1 MVATRRGV
9 RVYSPDKTNSDASLD
24 VQATP
29 STGRRTRR
37 GAIQLDT
44 AASEEESRNQPQ
56 ESAEESAPSPENRRT
71 IRRCTQHSRLHSPQ
85 QPSTPAGSVHEA
97 DVSDMESNCSALSD
111 SEPPVSSRRRGT
123 RAQPPRK
130 ASQKEEAGS
139 EAESCSSPVSV
150 KRLTRRSTR
159 ARKSPERHCTS
170 QSDVG
175 EQEANSQRVTRS
187 TRRSTRTR
195 ASAKTPGEHSE
206 LSDADSCV
214 SSASE
219 ALASASTANMA
230 TRFMRRAPLS
240 QPIPLH
246 LDTASEGSQSPA
258 PGGRRTTRA
267 TRGNPTAASEQLSCD
282 SEGFSSGPS
291 TPTRRTTRSRTR
303 ATGVPTDVSDLDILE
318 LCLPPGTASGSHACS
333 GNSSSSATRVR
344 VVLAR
349 VADHVEEPGE
359 SPPYVPVEKAEAE
372 PTGDESLLN
381 ESKLEH
387 AAMDDEDCTVLED
400 KTITLD
406 DEDDEEGA
414 TNADLGAIC
423 EVPVSAE
430 MISIGPQG
438 SVAVSASADIVMEET
453 TSAQP
458 WPSDTV
464 EAESPTKMVS
474 GENQEIKSPAGCEV
488 TADDQQREPSTENE
502 RDGLP
507 LMQEVLPSVQAE
519 PEMVLPPL
527 HSEPMALEDMEV
539 GTSDKDAQQE
549 DGSDEVIMLEPEQAQ
564 AEAIQVNSSQEPK
577 VIVDAVSEPTSK
589 DSDVV
594 VHQKMGV
601 ISLLDSSEEEEEEEE
616 EGDDCEVLEEDN
628 VEHVEQ
634 ERAGSSRLPDI
645 VAPAGGL
652 FMIDTR
658 PGQEADEQYLKEGVE
673 GPSQEED
680 DDDFVDEEVDEDD
693 DEDAQMLLY
702 CRNPKKELSTR
713 IDPGLRVKE
722 LGGLYINFDGSKSK
736 PVSNSLK
743 KLKEQK
749 IQDEVM
755 KNSVMG
761 PEFEKQSAAP
771 PYNEAKRS
779 LKLKRKEVKEKTT
792 GDGWFNMKAPELTP
806 ELKADLKVIKM
817 RGSMD
822 PKRFYKKNDRDG
834 LPKYFQVGTV
844 MDSPVDF
851 YHARVP
857 KKDRK
862 RTMVEELMADAD
874 FRRQNKKKYLGIM
887 AEKAAQAAGRSKKKR
902 LHQKKP
908 GV

>member
-1 MVATRRGV
+1 M
-9 RVYSPDKTNSDASLD
+9 
-24 VQATP
+24 
-29 STGRRTRR
+29 
-37 GAIQLDT
+37 DT

-56 ESAEESAPSPENRRT
+56 ESAEESVPSPENRRT
-71 IRRCTQHSRLHSPQ
+71 IKRCAQHSRLHSPQ
-85 QPSTPAGSVHEA
+85 QPSTPADSVHEA

-111 SEPPVSSRRRGT
+111 CEPPVSTRRRGT
-123 RAQPPRK
+123 RAQPPRT

-150 KRLTRRSTR
+150 KRPTRRSTR

-195 ASAKTPGEHSE
+195 ASAKTPGEHPE

-219 ALASASTANMA
+219 ALASASTADMA
-230 TRFMRRAPLS
+230 TRFTRRAPLS

-267 TRGNPTAASEQLSCD
+267 TRGNPTAAFEQLSCD

-303 ATGVPTDVSDLDILE
+303 ATGVPTDVSDLDTLE
-318 LCLPPGTASGSHACS
+318 LCLPPGMASGGHACS
-333 GNSSSSATRVR
+333 GNSSSSTTRVS
-344 VVLAR
+344 VVLER
-349 VADHVEEPGE
+349 VADYVEEPGE
-359 SPPYVPVEKAEAE
+359 KAEAE
-372 PTGDESLLN
+372 ATGDESLLN

-406 DEDDEEGA
+406 DEDEDDEEGA
-414 TNADLGAIC
+414 TNVDLGAIC
-423 EVPVSAE
+423 EAPASAE

-488 TADDQQREPSTENE
+488 TADDQQREPSTESE
-502 RDGLP
+502 CDGLP

-539 GTSDKDAQQE
+539 GTSDKDTQQE
-549 DGSDEVIMLEPEQAQ
+549 DGSDEVMLEPEQAQ

-594 VHQKMGV
+594 VHQKMGI

-616 EGDDCEVLEEDN
+616 E
-628 VEHVEQ
+628 
-634 ERAGSSRLPDI
+634 ERVMTAK
-645 VAPAGGL
+645 
-652 FMIDTR
+652 F
-658 PGQEADEQYLKEGVE
+658 
-673 GPSQEED
+673 
-680 DDDFVDEEVDEDD
+680 
-693 DEDAQMLLY
+693 
-702 CRNPKKELSTR
+702 
-713 IDPGLRVKE
+713 LR
-722 LGGLYINFDGSKSK
+722 
-736 PVSNSLK
+736 
-743 KLKEQK
+743 
-749 IQDEVM
+749 
-755 KNSVMG
+755 
-761 PEFEKQSAAP
+761 
-771 PYNEAKRS
+771 
-779 LKLKRKEVKEKTT
+779 
-792 GDGWFNMKAPELTP
+792 
-806 ELKADLKVIKM
+806 
-817 RGSMD
+817 
-822 PKRFYKKNDRDG
+822 
-834 LPKYFQVGTV
+834 
-844 MDSPVDF
+844 
-851 YHARVP
+851 
-857 KKDRK
+857 
-862 RTMVEELMADAD
+862 RTMWNM
-874 FRRQNKKKYLGIM
+874 
-887 AEKAAQAAGRSKKKR
+887 
-902 LHQKKP
+902 
-908 GV
+908 